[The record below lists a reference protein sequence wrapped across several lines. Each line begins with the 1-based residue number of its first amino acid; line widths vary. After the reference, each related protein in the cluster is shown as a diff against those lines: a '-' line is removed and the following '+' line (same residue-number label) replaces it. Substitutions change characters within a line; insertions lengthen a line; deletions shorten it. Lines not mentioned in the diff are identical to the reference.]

1 MARLMRAQARP
12 QGAASIDLGAPA
24 SEGAVR
30 LGRAASNMATSN
42 TGLRASI
49 EAIAN
54 GKTQAQPKGVMG
66 AVLGNPLTKAALAPL
81 ELLALPGRATVAT
94 LREAVDA
101 FDGNDATKA
110 SFRDFRT
117 NMKDKAYGVGKA
129 FNIDTGSIWLDRALG
144 FAGDLALDPLTYATF
159 GAGKFA
165 GYAGRLDLAK
175 AVLSKTG
182 DDALANAVQRFGRS
196 AIKDPEILQRVGAQR
211 HGIYFLGK
219 RIKVG
224 KNKQGLRLPGSGAI
238 GQLGDAALSRL
249 RVSAMGTKGGKWLQK
264 MTLPDDALAARQA
277 LLQGKVSNK
286 ASAVVISFLTAA
298 PIARTTAGEV
308 LQREQTLLADFLQRE
323 GTMGLEGYKTEVYKY
338 LENPALLADAS
349 PEMQRSVKEWADVFE
364 WYEKQ
369 VDEAIQAA
377 DPTHEF
383 AARSGYYPRVQT
395 DAAFEYRSNAAN
407 PYSRQLNE
415 IHGRDPLEGGGN
427 FKTRTLKAGDDWFGH
442 KLTADEANS
451 VEKLNEIARPHL
463 GGADFYETDITR
475 VIPKYVDEFSKEMG
489 LLARHKHLAD
499 TGFWKRAEEVSVTGE
514 FIDKELVDAIKA
526 QVKSLDDDMAAL
538 QKQTSDAALGLVQ
551 AMTDRRAALAKELE
565 DLESVTGALGARE
578 EIARASAAL
587 DDVLRGTM
595 TLTAD
600 QMQAV
605 ADSVGSLGRKLAT
618 MFGFEVKKGGR
629 IVLEG
634 TDTVAEDAPNILHGL
649 VAYLD
654 NLEDDVLKLRTDLY
668 ALEADWVGKELA
680 DRAAAASERAGL
692 TAARLL
698 EAQNKVKELMEF
710 GNQLES
716 SLDAVLRGASVDSN
730 DISQAVLNV
739 LAVTGVQGALSNS
752 KTAELV
758 AQALGAAGGDTQKL
772 VAEMLKDEGGLFKA
786 LTQLS
791 GVRSDVVKKMS
802 VADFNEMLPK
812 MFTGELTMTQIRE
825 MGLWALLH
833 DDVLMANVPE
843 ALLPARAKLVQALEA
858 ADLQEAMA
866 KRWAKEQNSQ
876 GRATAAKI
884 WEGIFEGSQN
894 KAYNAKS
901 IIDDGNRFLASDYAA
916 KMAAFGD
923 VEIPAELA
931 EAIARDYPSLS
942 KYLSSVDE
950 FDEYMDLMGAFDD
963 VGRSSEGVFAGG
975 RMIRDRGL
983 DAPGA
988 TGGLT
993 VNDFLTVVRSDV
1005 QQAEAFLDETIEF
1018 GVGVGKKTITH
1029 REVLEIAE
1037 DVRKTRLAIKGRRNE
1052 IEAEYQR
1059 VLKQE
1064 MLRYTPKELENA
1076 EVLALVKSNARA
1088 RAYQIVEVRTKSQGR
1103 FSLQDMQAKLR
1114 ELTGGQSSI
1123 AEGFMGAT
1131 KRIQQEELGEAVM
1144 TYTMISEVIRRFEAV
1159 SAMLRPYGLAPA
1171 EKHFAAITRNVG
1183 NKFLP
1188 IVDRHLT
1195 SVNKAYVILRM
1206 LDEKIAQGINTRGE
1220 KSINAVFREAMSGL
1234 SDSDR
1239 EFLVEAVGSRISWG
1253 ADPYELRRGITN
1265 ARKNREGTVVV
1276 GGVEMNAKTAAENE
1290 YLEKHVRPWFEM
1302 AFPGKTPT
1310 KSAMKKALSMFA
1322 PSTRRGARSQYVTPW
1337 AADATPTDVKRFFED
1352 IIGESVIQGR
1362 SSKRI
1367 GTARMGGNMGGD
1379 KMYGVAV
1386 VIQSSDLATK
1396 RKKFSTLYS
1405 RLNAMTQ
1412 PDADMKLFLDD
1423 PMAVQRTPT
1432 FYASV
1437 LRNQIDQM
1445 SERVLK
1451 GADIETNINIT
1462 QRDVADAASQ
1472 AASKAAVAAG
1482 LKSGVIPDALAREI
1496 EAAIGKV
1503 SAYTKWETRSAEI
1516 GEELKNIRM
1525 RIEVLP
1531 SKGGTA
1537 QQRKQVAALRK
1548 RRDALVS
1555 EGKKLKQPEKP
1566 TKRESELASYG
1577 STKPG
1582 PREAPTAPREPSA
1595 ASKAARRQLEEY
1607 NEMMTSPAYS
1617 AAKQDKEMTDALEVL
1632 SSSDLWRFS
1641 DGFSL
1646 DGQTYATLPDGT
1658 RIVFS
1663 REEWDSLFFAAGN
1676 QEQLAAASLRAL
1688 ENSRSSRLAVL
1699 EAQRRRETLVR
1710 VHEGNVARQTEMTGK
1725 AWGAAKSRIDAT
1737 VEASRGALD
1746 ELDAEISRLVS
1757 EAQNAAAHAVAAA
1770 PQTRAVAL
1778 EKARILILGSD
1789 TSPAIFGAEGLERFK
1804 VYGTPFQRRVTGEA
1818 KMGMPGVRAQD
1829 VRVGKDMSKL
1839 EVLDRPDAAAELAS
1853 AVAQEIRRG
1862 PRLSV
1867 NVDEFNRGVVGVP
1880 TSEASRRVWVLRAQ
1894 WQSSDEY
1901 QLLQRLAEM
1910 EKKIFVAQYK
1920 KFLESAESM
1929 SDHLVTLQS
1938 ALDGHLARLAENKAA
1953 VAADAAAAAQTVEQ
1967 GRAGLAGLGV
1977 DVPAPAALETVDDL
1991 TGAARAIEAGVGQVR
2006 LGRATE
2012 DIGASMARAE
2022 GLELAGVRGVQ
2033 DEIAQAERQM
2043 ATGELADWKGT
2054 EAPYGRPT
2062 GGPAESQIDKKKR
2075 PGAVVGERARRTVEA
2090 KKAWEARTKRYNEV
2104 KQIVEAVR
2112 DKQSAVN
2119 AEITIR
2125 YGDIG
2130 SLWTEIYAGR
2140 AMAESLR
2147 TQIREIDEL
2156 MTNLPPKEIM
2166 DVLRKASKNKR
2177 TPEGLQAALESY
2189 RTWRT
2194 QAGPIA
2200 RALADNPD
2208 DPVNRAFAASHL
2220 ADGQLI
2226 DIELEHADRLLQ
2238 LSNAQVPVWRTLVVQ
2253 PLEEGYEKAA
2263 REAGMLEGTSLKG
2276 DPRLLGLRGDSEA
2289 VELLQNISRIR
2300 EPGVVDDMS
2309 RFMRGYT
2316 GFFRSYATLS
2326 PGFHVRNTISNVFSM
2341 FAGGADMK
2349 NLREGFGLWRLMDD
2363 HLGRGGT
2370 LQTWV
2375 ATLPEG
2381 QRDFGLKA
2389 ARIVL
2394 GLGGG
2399 KTDDALEAFARAGSE
2414 GIVRNNAMIRGS
2426 RKVGNKVESS
2436 ARFMMAYDS
2445 LVKGMDENV
2454 SFNRTRRFLIDYQEK
2469 TLLDATM
2476 RDIVPFWTWMSR
2488 NLPLQIINRWTN
2500 PKAYLVYQRAYNNF
2514 NEQDQTA
2521 PAWLQKE
2528 QAIGLGGGK
2537 FLNLD
2542 LPSTGISEQV
2552 QGLTNP
2558 SQLMG
2563 YVNPGLR
2570 VPVEMLA
2577 NRSFFSGQEFKD
2589 DYVKLD
2595 GKFSM
2600 LLPVFAAAGQV
2611 EYNSKGDPM
2620 VRKKALYA
2628 MNNMVPFLSR
2638 ADRLFPSDTSDD
2650 AKMQNAV
2657 NGFLGIPV
2665 RNVSEGMVDSEN
2677 YRRLAQLQ
2685 AMMEKRKNL
2694 G

>member
-1 MARLMRAQARP
+1 MANPYTDPRYQMARLMRAQARP

-24 SEGAVR
+24 RESAVR

-66 AVLGNPLTKAALAPL
+66 AVLGNPLTKAVLAPL

-129 FNIDTGSIWLDRALG
+129 FKIDTGSIWVDRALG

-182 DDALANAVQRFGRS
+182 DEALANAVQRFGRS
-196 AIKDPEILQRVGAQR
+196 AIKDAEILERVGAQR

-224 KNKQGLRLPGSGAI
+224 KNGQGLRLPGSGAI

-264 MTLPDDALAARQA
+264 MTLPSDALAARQA

-286 ASAVVISFLTAA
+286 ASAVVISFLTAE

-308 LQREQTLLADFLQRE
+308 LQREKTLLADFLQRE

-349 PEMQRSVKEWADVFE
+349 PEMQRAAKEWADVFE

-427 FKTRTLKAGDDWFGH
+427 FKTRTLREGDDWFGH

-526 QVKSLDDDMAAL
+526 QVKSLDDEMAAL
-538 QKQTSDAALGLVQ
+538 HKQSADAALGLVQ
-551 AMTDRRAALAKELE
+551 AMTDRKNALLKELE

-605 ADSVGSLGRKLAT
+605 ADSVGGLGRKLAT

-654 NLEDDVLKLRTDLY
+654 NLEDDVMKLRTDLY
-668 ALEADWVGKELA
+668 ALEQDWVGKELA

-730 DISQAVLNV
+730 DISQAVLDV
-739 LAVTGVQGALSNS
+739 LAVTGVQGTLTNS
-752 KTAELV
+752 KTAELL

-772 VAEMLKDEGGLFKA
+772 VAEMLKDEGGLFKT
-786 LTQLS
+786 LTQLA

-812 MFTGELTMTQIRE
+812 MFTGELTMSQIRE

-833 DDVLMANVPE
+833 DDVLMARVPE

-858 ADLQEAMA
+858 ADLHEAMI
-866 KRWAKEQNSQ
+866 KQWAKEQRAG
-876 GRATAAKI
+876 GRVTIAKL
-884 WEGIFEGSQN
+884 WAGIFESSQN
-894 KAYNAKS
+894 KASNARS

-923 VEIPAELA
+923 VEIPSELA

-942 KYLSSVDE
+942 KYLSSTDE
-950 FDEYMDLMGAFDD
+950 FDEYMELMGAFDD
-963 VGRSSEGVFAGG
+963 VGRSAEGVFAGG
-975 RMIRDRGL
+975 RMIRDRGMVRG
-983 DAPGA
+983 D

-993 VNDFLTVVRSDV
+993 VEDLFAAVRADI

-1018 GVGVGKKTITH
+1018 GVGIGKKTLTH
-1029 REVLEIAE
+1029 RQVLEIAE
-1037 DVRKTRLAIKGRRNE
+1037 ESDRIRAAIKGRRNE

-1059 VLKQE
+1059 VLKGE
-1064 MLRYTPKELENA
+1064 MARYTAKQLENE

-1088 RAYQIVEVRTKSQGR
+1088 RAYQVVERRTSSQGR

-1114 ELTGGQSSI
+1114 ELTGGNSRMI
-1123 AEGFMGAT
+1123 EGFMGAT
-1131 KRIQQEELGEAVM
+1131 KRIQQEDLAQAVM
-1144 TYTMISEVIRRFEAV
+1144 TYTMVSEVIRRFEAV

-1188 IVDRHLT
+1188 IVDRHLN

-1206 LDEKIAQGINTRGE
+1206 LDEKIAQGIATRGE

-1239 EFLVEAVGSRISWG
+1239 EFLVEAVGSRISWS
-1253 ADPYELRRGITN
+1253 ADPYELRKGITN
-1265 ARKNREGTVVV
+1265 ARKNKEGKVIV
-1276 GGVEMNAKTAAENE
+1276 GGKEINATTAAENE
-1290 YLEKHVRPWFEM
+1290 YLEKHVRPWFEV

-1310 KSAMKKALSMFA
+1310 KEAMKKALSMFA

-1337 AADATPTDVKRFFED
+1337 ATDATPTDVKRFFEE
-1352 IIGESVIQGR
+1352 IIGESVIPGR
-1362 SSKRI
+1362 SSKRL

-1379 KMYGVAV
+1379 KMYGVPIM
-1386 VIQSSDLATK
+1386 IQSSDLATK
-1396 RKKFSTLYS
+1396 RKKFLELYK

-1423 PMAVQRTPT
+1423 PTAVQRTPT

-1437 LRNQIDQM
+1437 LRNQIDRM

-1451 GADIETNINIT
+1451 GADIEANINIT

-1472 AASKAAVAAG
+1472 AAGKAAAAAG
-1482 LKSGVIPDALAREI
+1482 LKSGVIPDALAKEI
-1496 EAAIGKV
+1496 EAAVGKV

-1516 GEELKNIRM
+1516 SSELNDVRM
-1525 RIEVLP
+1525 RLEVLP
-1531 SKGGTA
+1531 SRGGTA
-1537 QQRKQVAALRK
+1537 QQRKQLAALRK

-1582 PREAPTAPREPSA
+1582 PRETPTAPRRPSP
-1595 ASKAARRQLEEY
+1595 ASEAARRELERY
-1607 NEMMTSPAYS
+1607 NDMMQDVMYGR
-1617 AAKQDKEMTDALEVL
+1617 AKQDKEMTDALEVL
-1632 SSSDLWRFS
+1632 SSSDLWRFT

-1646 DGQTYATLPDGT
+1646 DGQTYATMPDGT
-1658 RIVFS
+1658 RIVFT
-1663 REEWDSLFFAAGN
+1663 REEWDSLFFAAGD
-1676 QEQLAAASLRAL
+1676 QEQLADAAVRAI
-1688 ENSRSSRLAVL
+1688 ENSRSSRAAVL

-1710 VHEGNVARQTEMTGK
+1710 IHEGNVARQTEMTGR
-1725 AWGAAKSRIDAT
+1725 AWGAAKSKIDAT

-1757 EAQNAAAHAVAAA
+1757 EAQDAAAHAVAAA

-1804 VYGTPFQRRVTGEA
+1804 VYGTPFQRQVTGAAEV
-1818 KMGMPGVRAQD
+1818 GMPGVRMG
-1829 VRVGKDMSKL
+1829 RL
-1839 EVLDRPDAAAELAS
+1839 N
-1853 AVAQEIRRG
+1853 AVDK
-1862 PRLSV
+1862 PSLKV

-1894 WQSSDEY
+1894 WQASEEY
-1901 QLLQRLAEM
+1901 QFLQRLAEM

-1920 KFLESAESM
+1920 KFLESSESM
-1929 SDHLVTLQS
+1929 SEHLATLQS
-1938 ALDGHLARLAENKAA
+1938 ALDGHLTRLAENKAA
-1953 VAADAAAAAQTVEQ
+1953 VAADAAAAAQTVEK
-1967 GRAGLAGLGV
+1967 GRAGLADLGV

-1991 TGAARAIEAGVGQVR
+1991 TSAASAIEAGVGQVR
-2006 LGRATE
+2006 PGRATE

-2022 GLELAGVRGVQ
+2022 GLELVGVRSIQ
-2033 DEIAQAERQM
+2033 DEAAIAERQM
-2043 ATGELADWKGT
+2043 ATTELADWQGT
-2054 EAPYGRPT
+2054 EAPYGRAT
-2062 GGPAESQIDKKKR
+2062 MGRSEYEIQKKGVPK
-2075 PGAVVGERARRTVEA
+2075 GERARRTVEA

-2112 DKQSAVN
+2112 DKQSAIN

-2130 SLWTEIYAGR
+2130 SLWMEIYAGR

-2349 NLREGFGLWRLMDD
+2349 NIREGFRLWRLMDD

-2370 LQTWV
+2370 LQTWA
-2375 ATLPEG
+2375 ATLPEE

-2426 RKVGNKVESS
+2426 RKVGHKVEGS

-2454 SFNRTRRFLIDYQEK
+2454 AFNRTRRFLIDYQEK

-2476 RDIVPFWTWMSR
+2476 RDIIPFWTWMSR

-2542 LPSTGISEQV
+2542 LPSTGINEQV

-2638 ADRLFPSDTSDD
+2638 ADRLFPSDTSDS

-2657 NGFLGIPV
+2657 NGFLGIPI

>member
-1 MARLMRAQARP
+1 MANPYTDPRYQMARLMRAQARP

-24 SEGAVR
+24 RESAVR

-66 AVLGNPLTKAALAPL
+66 AVLGNPLTKAVLAPL

-182 DDALANAVQRFGRS
+182 DEALANAVQRFGRS

-349 PEMQRSVKEWADVFE
+349 PEMQRAVKEWADVFE

-427 FKTRTLKAGDDWFGH
+427 FKTRTLRAGDDWFGH

-475 VIPKYVDEFSKEMG
+475 VIPRYVDEFSKEMG

-526 QVKSLDDDMAAL
+526 QVKSLDDEMAAL
-538 QKQTSDAALGLVQ
+538 HKQSADAALGLVQ
-551 AMTDRRAALAKELE
+551 AMTDRKNALLKELE

-605 ADSVGSLGRKLAT
+605 ADSVGGLGRKLAT
-618 MFGFEVKKGGR
+618 MFGFEVKKGGK

-730 DISQAVLNV
+730 DISQAVLDV
-739 LAVTGVQGALSNS
+739 LAVTGVQGTLSNS
-752 KTAELV
+752 KTAELL

-772 VAEMLKDEGGLFKA
+772 VAEMLKDEGGLFKT
-786 LTQLS
+786 LTQLA

-812 MFTGELTMTQIRE
+812 MFTGELTMSQIRE

-916 KMAAFGD
+916 KMAAAGDD
-923 VEIPAELA
+923 VEIPPMLA
-931 EAIARDYPSLS
+931 EAIAQDYPSLS

-950 FDEYMDLMGAFDD
+950 FDETMDLMGAFDD
-963 VGRSSEGVFAGG
+963 VGRSVEGVFAGG

-983 DAPGA
+983 DAPSA

-993 VNDFLTVVRSDV
+993 IGDFLTVVRSDI

-1059 VLKQE
+1059 VLKKE

-1131 KRIQQEELGEAVM
+1131 KRINQEDLAQAVM

-1188 IVDRHLT
+1188 IVDRHLN
-1195 SVNKAYVILRM
+1195 SVNKAYVILKM
-1206 LDEKIAQGINTRGE
+1206 LDEKIAQGIATRGE

-1253 ADPYELRRGITN
+1253 ADPYELRKGITN
-1265 ARKNREGTVVV
+1265 ARKNKEGKVIV
-1276 GGVEMNAKTAAENE
+1276 GGKEINATTAAENE
-1290 YLEKHVRPWFEM
+1290 YLEKHVRPWFEV

-1310 KSAMKKALSMFA
+1310 KDAMKKALSMFA

-1352 IIGESVIQGR
+1352 IIGESVIPGR
-1362 SSKRI
+1362 SSKRL

-1379 KMYGVAV
+1379 KMYGVPIM
-1386 VIQSSDLATK
+1386 IQSSDLATK

-1423 PMAVQRTPT
+1423 PLAVQRTPT
-1432 FYASV
+1432 FFASV
-1437 LRNQIDQM
+1437 LRNQIDRM

-1472 AASKAAVAAG
+1472 AAGKTAAAAG

-1496 EAAIGKV
+1496 EAAVGKV

-1516 GEELKNIRM
+1516 SEELKNIRM

-1582 PREAPTAPREPSA
+1582 PRETPTAPRKPSP
-1595 ASKAARRQLEEY
+1595 ASEAARRELERY

-1663 REEWDSLFFAAGN
+1663 KEEWDSLFFAAGD
-1676 QEQLAAASLRAL
+1676 QKQLMDANLRARD
-1688 ENSRSSRLAVL
+1688 SVKASKAAVRN
-1699 EAQRRRETLVR
+1699 AQRRRETLLR
-1710 VHEGNVARQTEMTGK
+1710 AHERNVARQTEMTGK
-1725 AWGAAKSRIDAT
+1725 AWGAAKNRIDAT
-1737 VEASRGALD
+1737 VEASRTALD
-1746 ELDAEISRLVS
+1746 ELDAEISRLVK
-1757 EAQNAAAHAVAAA
+1757 EAQDAVVHELASR

-1804 VYGTPFQRRVTGEA
+1804 VYGTPFQRQVTGA
-1818 KMGMPGVRAQD
+1818 AQVGMPGVRMG
-1829 VRVGKDMSKL
+1829 RL
-1839 EVLDRPDAAAELAS
+1839 N
-1853 AVAQEIRRG
+1853 AVDK
-1862 PRLSV
+1862 PSLKV
-1867 NVDEFNRGVVGVP
+1867 DVDEFNRGVVGVP

-1894 WQSSDEY
+1894 WQASEEY
-1901 QLLQRLAEM
+1901 QFLQRLAEM

-1938 ALDGHLARLAENKAA
+1938 ALDGHLTRLAENKAA
-1953 VAADAAAAAQTVEQ
+1953 VAADAAAAARTVEQ
-1967 GRAGLAGLGV
+1967 GRAGLADLGV

-1991 TGAARAIEAGVGQVR
+1991 TSAASAIEAGVGQVR
-2006 LGRATE
+2006 PGRATE

-2043 ATGELADWKGT
+2043 ATAELADWKGE

-2062 GGPAESQIDKKKR
+2062 GGPAESEIDRKKR

-2090 KKAWEARTKRYNEV
+2090 TKAWEARTKRYNEV

-2112 DKQSAVN
+2112 DKQSAIN

-2147 TQIREIDEL
+2147 AQIREIDDL

-2349 NLREGFGLWRLMDD
+2349 NIREGFRLWRLMDD

-2375 ATLPEG
+2375 ATLPEE

-2426 RKVGNKVESS
+2426 RKVGHKVESS

-2476 RDIVPFWTWMSR
+2476 RDIIPFWTWMSR

-2542 LPSTGISEQV
+2542 LPSTGINEQV

-2577 NRSFFSGQEFKD
+2577 DRSFFSGQEFKD

-2657 NGFLGIPV
+2657 NGFFGIPI